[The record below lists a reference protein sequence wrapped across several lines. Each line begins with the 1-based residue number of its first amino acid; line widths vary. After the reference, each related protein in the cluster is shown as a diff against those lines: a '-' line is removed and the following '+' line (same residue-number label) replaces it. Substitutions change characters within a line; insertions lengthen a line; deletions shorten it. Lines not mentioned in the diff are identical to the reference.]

1 MRNNSMIRRVATL
14 AAIALLTA
22 CSVGPDYESPKTSS
36 PDAWKED
43 PSAAAA
49 WPSADWWN
57 GFGSHELDKLVTTAI
72 ADNHD
77 LAAAINRVVESEA
90 QAKIAGAPLYP
101 SLDAAGGVTRS
112 QQANLRN
119 SNNGISSFS
128 NSPQTL
134 YSTSLSA
141 AYEIDLWG
149 KNRSASDA
157 AITRVHSSQFDQET
171 VAITLMSDVATTYF
185 QILSLRDRV
194 KLAQDSLKN
203 AQNVLDLLEQQR
215 RIGTTSDLEVAQ
227 QRNAV
232 AAEQAIIP
240 GFVQQERQA
249 VHALALLLGKNP
261 EELSITT
268 SSLDYA
274 KLPPVIAGIPS
285 ALLERRP
292 DLRKAEADLIAANY
306 DIKNARAQRFPSI
319 DLTAAG
325 GTESLVLSGL
335 MGPGSFLYSLA
346 ASVTAPIFEGGKL
359 EGQEQFADA
368 RFKELMENYRQA
380 ILGAFRDVEDAL
392 AAWRGSSGQ
401 YDFDREAFAQAQE
414 AYRLA
419 DLRFRAGTIDFLTVL
434 QAQNAVFQAEDALV
448 VANVGR
454 FNALV
459 GLYKA
464 LGGGW
469 SGTPP
474 AAPPLGAS

>member
-1 MRNNSMIRRVATL
+1 MIRRVAVV
-14 AAIALLTA
+14 ASIAMLTA
-22 CSVGPDYESPKTSS
+22 CSVGPDYQAPKTSS
-36 PDAWKED
+36 PEAWAED

-57 GFGSHELDKLVTTAI
+57 AFGSHELDQLVTTAI

-77 LAAAINRVVESEA
+77 LAAAVNRVVESEA

-112 QQANLRN
+112 QQANLRSSSSGFGN
-119 SNNGISSFS
+119 GSGNVSNR
-128 NSPQTL
+128 PQTL
-134 YSTSLSA
+134 YNASLSA

-157 AITRVHSSQFDQET
+157 ATTRVRSSQFDQET
-171 VAITLMSDVATTYF
+171 VEITLMSDVATTYF

-215 RIGTTSDLEVAQ
+215 RIGTISDLEVAQ
-227 QRNAV
+227 QKNAV

-249 VHALALLLGKNP
+249 IHALALLLGKNP
-261 EELSITT
+261 EELSIATQ
-268 SSLDYA
+268 SLDDA

-285 ALLERRP
+285 VLLERRP

-319 DLTAAG
+319 DLTASG

-335 MGPGSFLYSLA
+335 MGPESFLYSLA

-419 DLRFRAGTIDFLTVL
+419 DLRFRAGTVDFLTVL

>member
-1 MRNNSMIRRVATL
+1 MFRRVAAI
-14 AAIALLTA
+14 AATALLTA
-22 CSVGPDYESPKTSS
+22 CSVGPDYQAPKIATPES
-36 PDAWKED
+36 WKED
-43 PSAAAA
+43 ASAATA
-49 WPSADWWN
+49 WPSADWWQ
-57 GFGSHELDKLVTTAI
+57 GFGSGELDQLITSAT

-77 LAAAINRVVESEA
+77 LAAAVNRVLESEA

-101 SLDAAGGVTRS
+101 SLDAAGGVSRS
-112 QQANLRN
+112 QSANLRP
-119 SNNGISSFS
+119 SNNGFGNSS
-128 NSPQTL
+128 NNPQTL
-134 YSTSLSA
+134 YNASLNA

-149 KNRSASDA
+149 KNRSAADA
-157 AITRVHSSQFDQET
+157 AATRVRSSQFDQQT

-185 QILSLRDRV
+185 QVLSLRDRV

-203 AQNVLDLLEQQR
+203 AQSVLDLLEQQR

-227 QRNAV
+227 QKNAV
-232 AAEQAIIP
+232 AAEQAVIP
-240 GFVQQERQA
+240 GLVQQERQA
-249 VHALALLLGKNP
+249 IHALALLLGKNP
-261 EELSITT
+261 EELSIETR
-268 SSLDYA
+268 SLDDA

-292 DLRKAEADLIAANY
+292 DLRKVEADLVAANY

-319 DLTAAG
+319 DLTAEG
-325 GTESLVLSGL
+325 GTESLALSGL
-335 MGPGSFLYSLA
+335 LGPGSFLYTLA

-359 EGQEQFADA
+359 EGQEEFADA

-401 YDFDREAFAQAQE
+401 YGFDREAFAQAQD

-419 DLRFRAGTIDFLTVL
+419 DLRFRAGTVDFLTVL

-448 VANVGR
+448 VANLGR

-459 GLYKA
+459 SLYKA

-474 AAPPLGAS
+474 APPQPAAS